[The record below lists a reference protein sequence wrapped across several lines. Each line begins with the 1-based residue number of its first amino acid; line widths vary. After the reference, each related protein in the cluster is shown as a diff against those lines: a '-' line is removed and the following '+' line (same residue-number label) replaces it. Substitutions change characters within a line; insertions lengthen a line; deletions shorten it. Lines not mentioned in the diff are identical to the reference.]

1 MIEDVIANIKND
13 VSDTISFN
21 KIRHLSAEI
30 MRLCLYST
38 EVSDSEARD
47 LIMSLAFASGVML
60 AELNSPNVPSN
71 EPIVAAMKC
80 VYLGS
85 LT

>member
-1 MIEDVIANIKND
+1 MINDVIANIKSD
-13 VSDTISFN
+13 VADTILFN

-30 MRLCLYST
+30 LRLCLYST
-38 EVSDSEARD
+38 EISDSEARE

-60 AELNSPNVPSN
+60 AELNNPNTPHS
-71 EPIVAAMKC
+71 EPIAAAMKC